1 MPDFP
6 ENFLKKLNSILL
18 EFENLKKE
26 NIIPYENLLQN
37 TANSI
42 LNLLKSEKITYEQFP
57 YVILNI
63 IELYSTATDL
73 LFRQTIK
80 DLLKLIPKNQIHK
93 LNPTTQRII
102 ETIIREEN

>member
-1 MPDFP
+1 MADLP
-6 ENFLKKLNSILL
+6 ENFLKQLNSILL
-18 EFENLKKE
+18 EFETLKKE
-26 NIIPYENLLQN
+26 NVIPYDKLIQN
-37 TANSI
+37 TASSI
-42 LNLLKSEKITYEQFP
+42 LALLKSENITFEQFP
-57 YVILNI
+57 YIILNI

-102 ETIIREEN
+102 EKIIREEN